1 MPSRNARLA
10 DQRKGVASGF
20 SRTISP
26 RGWTNWRMAVTIAGG
41 VCLST
46 AMPGG
51 QSPLTPSAM
60 RNHPAI
66 GYQTVPPADAV
77 AGLADRLRRGDAKLE
92 FEPTTGYLRS
102 VLDAL
107 HVPAESQLLVFS
119 KSSFQQ
125 AKIDPRNPRALY
137 FNDTVSVGWV
147 RGGTVLE
154 FAAQDPRQGTMF
166 YTLEQTPSVAPVIRH
181 DLSCV
186 QCHTSDATLDVP
198 GMFVGSS
205 FTDTS
210 GAVVYTPVFSVDHR
224 TPFDLRWGG
233 WYVTGRHALPRHM
246 GNSLMTPG
254 GTADD
259 QVNPADLLVE
269 SLEGRFDTTG
279 FLSPHSD
286 IVALMM
292 LEHQAH
298 LLNLLTRIGWH
309 ARLGAAAGV
318 SWQNEV
324 NELVDYLLFVD
335 EEPLPGAVRTSPFAK
350 TFASQGPRD
359 AKGRSL
365 RDLDLDTRLLRYPCS
380 FVIYS
385 DPFDALPAEV
395 KRAVYARMWD
405 ILSGRDRAA
414 RYARLSAD
422 DRLAIVEILRDTKA
436 DLPDYF
442 TPEQDST
449 SP

>member
-1 MPSRNARLA
+1 
-10 DQRKGVASGF
+10 VSGF

-26 RGWTNWRMAVTIAGG
+26 RCWTRWQLAVTIAGSM
-41 VCLST
+41 CLAT
-46 AMPGG
+46 ALARG

-66 GYQTVPPADAV
+66 GYQTVPPADEV
-77 AGLADRLRRGDAKLE
+77 GRLAERLRRGDARLE

-102 VLDAL
+102 VLEAL

-147 RGGTVLE
+147 RGGSVLE

-166 YTLEQTPSVAPVIRH
+166 YTLEQTPSAAPVIHH

-186 QCHTSDATLDVP
+186 QCHTSDSTLDVP
-198 GMFVGSS
+198 GMFLGSS
-205 FTDTS
+205 FTDTN

-233 WYVTGRHALPRHM
+233 WYVTGRHSLPRHM
-246 GNSLMTPG
+246 GNSLMKPG

-259 QVNPADLLVE
+259 QVNPANLLVE
-269 SLEGRFDTTG
+269 SLEGRFDMAG
-279 FLSPHSD
+279 YLSPHSD
-286 IVALMM
+286 IVALTM

-309 ARLGAAAGV
+309 ARLGSAAGV

-335 EEPLPGAVRTSPFAK
+335 EEPLPGPVRTSPFARS
-350 TFASQGPRD
+350 FASRGPRD
-359 AKGRSL
+359 SRGRSL
-365 RDLDLDTRLLRYPCS
+365 RDLDLETRLMRYPCS

-385 DPFDALPAEV
+385 DPFDALPVDV
-395 KRAVYARMWD
+395 KRAVYARMWEV
-405 ILSGRDRAA
+405 LSGRDRAA
-414 RYARLSAD
+414 RYEKLSAA
-422 DRLAIVEILRDTKA
+422 DRQAIVEILRETKS

-442 TPEQDST
+442 TAEQGSDS
-449 SP
+449 P

>member
-1 MPSRNARLA
+1 MAASACLA
-10 DQRKGVASGF
+10 
-20 SRTISP
+20 
-26 RGWTNWRMAVTIAGG
+26 
-41 VCLST
+41 T
-46 AMPGG
+46 ALTGG

-66 GYQTVPPADAV
+66 GYQTVPPADDV
-77 AGLADRLRRGDAKLE
+77 AQLAERLRRGDARLE

-102 VLDAL
+102 VLEAL
-107 HVPAESQLLVFS
+107 DVPAESQLLVFS

-137 FNDTVSVGWV
+137 FNETVSVGWV

-166 YTLEQTPSVAPVIRH
+166 YTLEQTPSAAPVIRH

-198 GMFVGSS
+198 GMFLGSS
-205 FTDTS
+205 FTDTN

-233 WYVTGRHALPRHM
+233 WYVTGRHAMARHM
-246 GNSLMTPG
+246 GNSLLMPG
-254 GTADD
+254 GTAGD
-259 QVNPADLLVE
+259 QVNPANLLVD
-269 SLEGRFDTTG
+269 SLEDRFDTAG
-279 FLSPHSD
+279 YLSPHSD

-298 LLNLLTRIGWH
+298 LLNLLTRVGWH
-309 ARLGAAAGV
+309 ARLGPAAGF
-318 SWQNEV
+318 SWQSEV

-335 EEPLPGAVRTSPFAK
+335 EEPLPGPVRTSPFAK

-359 AKGRSL
+359 STGRSL
-365 RDLDLDTRLLRYPCS
+365 RDLDLETRLMRYPCS

-385 DPFDALPAEV
+385 GPFDALPVEV

-405 ILSGRDRAA
+405 ILSGRDRSA
-414 RYARLSAD
+414 RYAGLSAN
-422 DRLAIVEILRDTKA
+422 DRLAVVEILRDTKP
-436 DLPDYF
+436 DLPEYF
-442 TPEQDST
+442 TADQGST